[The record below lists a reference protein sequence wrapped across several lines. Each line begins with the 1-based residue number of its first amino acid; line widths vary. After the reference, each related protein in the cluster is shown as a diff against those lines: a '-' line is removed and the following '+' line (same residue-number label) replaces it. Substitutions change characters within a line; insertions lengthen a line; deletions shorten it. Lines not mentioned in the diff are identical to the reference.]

1 MNGIL
6 VNYPE
11 AFPLVDNILCLYLFP
26 SNFLQPIWMSWQTIG
41 SQNKWR
47 PKQIQENATRGE
59 YETELDSAATWSQK
73 SPIFHDIS
81 FLCQI
86 YLLFHVK
93 HIFWDVENRGKLLY
107 VSIMYDQHMTAR
119 GRHTRCFSTG
129 PHTNEPTR
137 PALLKISLNISKC
150 VKIPPKNSVAVRENF
165 YQSFSLSSVAWL

>member
-1 MNGIL
+1 MTTKANTGERHKRWIWDWVRL
-6 VNYPE
+6 CCYLIPKIT
-11 AFPLVDNILCLYLFP
+11 NI
-26 SNFLQPIWMSWQTIG
+26 S
-41 SQNKWR
+41 R
-47 PKQIQENATRGE
+47 
-59 YETELDSAATWSQK
+59 
-73 SPIFHDIS
+73 S
-81 FLCQI
+81 FWCQI

-150 VKIPPKNSVAVRENF
+150 VKIPISYISKTGLRLEKTFTSPSACLL
-165 YQSFSLSSVAWL
+165 SLDYRRSMCFKDQ

>member
-1 MNGIL
+1 M
-6 VNYPE
+6 P
-11 AFPLVDNILCLYLFP
+11 
-26 SNFLQPIWMSWQTIG
+26 WQTIG

-81 FLCQI
+81 FWCQI

-150 VKIPPKNSVAVRENF
+150 VKIPISYISKTGLRLEKTFTSPSAC
-165 YQSFSLSSVAWL
+165 LLWLDYRRSMCFKDQ